1 MLKNNIQINIINHQ
15 ISILQLENNLNQQSN
30 IINKKYKYEI
40 LRVNNKIEI
49 IEKQEELDNLLNSS
63 TYIADSL

>member
-63 TYIADSL
+63 TYIADNL

>member
-1 MLKNNIQINIINHQ
+1 LLKNNIQINIINHQ

-40 LRVNNKIEI
+40 LKVNNKIEI
-49 IEKQEELDNLLNSS
+49 IEKQEELDNLLNSP
-63 TYIADSL
+63 TCNTDNL